1 MSKLLN
7 LSLFIIFQMLFK
19 PCNGFLE
26 FGSMMDLESK
36 LLLLTFFLLGDR
48 LAQLDLRRPDTLI
61 QLSPVILWC
70 ITIKLTLIANLCD
83 ILMIVFQGDKLMLQE
98 SWLGISIFTL
108 VMMHGMVLGNYLTLM
123 IILDTMIELFCLLPC
138 ILYDGFL
145 LGLNILVFFV

>member
-61 QLSPVILWC
+61 QLSPVIL
-70 ITIKLTLIANLCD
+70 
-83 ILMIVFQGDKLMLQE
+83 
-98 SWLGISIFTL
+98 
-108 VMMHGMVLGNYLTLM
+108 
-123 IILDTMIELFCLLPC
+123 
-138 ILYDGFL
+138 
-145 LGLNILVFFV
+145 